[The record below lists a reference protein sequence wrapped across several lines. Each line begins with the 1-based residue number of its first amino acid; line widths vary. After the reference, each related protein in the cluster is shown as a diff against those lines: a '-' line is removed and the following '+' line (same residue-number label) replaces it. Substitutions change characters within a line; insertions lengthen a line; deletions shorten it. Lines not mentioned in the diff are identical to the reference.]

1 MPAGGEPLG
10 QLDVALQH
18 HEVGVAPA
26 QRLGGGCG
34 HGDAGGVLADRGPQ
48 LRRQARGQAR
58 AAPDERDAHV
68 ERPIPTGR
76 AGRPAG
82 LARAGAGAAG
92 GSPTGTPARAP
103 SGLAPARAPA
113 WARPGRGKAVGSG
126 VRGAG
131 GPAIGIG
138 TRSPRCPVALVSDP
152 APNVEHVDMVNTE
165 YAYYPRNLSRPDQ
178 LDGIMH
184 KLHRPGHTKD
194 SMSFAEQGVTPFD
207 GKVVFGP
214 VDPTDSIT
222 NFARLSSLLFATSAN
237 IPATLSLH
245 CESWYI
251 RSTPL

>member
-1 MPAGGEPLG
+1 MARVCSPGFSHELPWIVKRALYETAEPSM
-10 QLDVALQH
+10 QLMSTHHDKYDKKWSYWRFSTWQADAREWCVVA
-18 HEVGVAPA
+18 
-26 QRLGGGCG
+26 
-34 HGDAGGVLADRGPQ
+34 
-48 LRRQARGQAR
+48 
-58 AAPDERDAHV
+58 
-68 ERPIPTGR
+68 
-76 AGRPAG
+76 
-82 LARAGAGAAG
+82 
-92 GSPTGTPARAP
+92 
-103 SGLAPARAPA
+103 
-113 WARPGRGKAVGSG
+113 
-126 VRGAG
+126 
-131 GPAIGIG
+131 
-138 TRSPRCPVALVSDP
+138 
-152 APNVEHVDMVNTE
+152 NVEHVAMVNTA